1 MITEIEKRSQ
11 VAIRAIER
19 GEATVLEALD
29 SISSGLSAMLQSD
42 LADRRL
48 NALWGYCR
56 GDSVSSKVLETFAA
70 ISGNAFLASRAP
82 SGIIHTYG
90 YLLSD
95 EGGRAERSKRF
106 RWTSGGISRFFECPD
121 FLLRSGNNSFLSGF
135 TEALLSLT
143 DSSRG
148 QSQRI
153 GLGQSAT
160 EIARFD
166 ESCEDAD
173 WHSRWRVFQNP
184 DSAFRELDPDT
195 EGHLLVYQLGRSL
208 ETHRFITAFPVR
220 YSRIEVLV
228 RQQRLDRSA
237 LRFNAVTPD

>member
-1 MITEIEKRSQ
+1 
-11 VAIRAIER
+11 
-19 GEATVLEALD
+19 
-29 SISSGLSAMLQSD
+29 MLQSD
-42 LADRRL
+42 LTDRPL
-48 NALWGYCR
+48 NALWGHSR
-56 GDSVSSKVLETFAA
+56 ADSVPSKVLETFTA
-70 ISGNAFLASRAP
+70 ISGDTFLASRAP

-95 EGGRAERSKRF
+95 EDGPASRSKRL

-121 FLLRSGNNSFLSGF
+121 LLLRSGNNSFLSGF

-143 DSSRG
+143 DSARG

-166 ESCEDAD
+166 ESCEDAS
-173 WHSRWRVFQNP
+173 WHSRWRVFQKP
-184 DSAFRELDPDT
+184 DSAVRELDPDT

-228 RQQRLDRSA
+228 HQQRLDVPA
-237 LRFNAVTPD
+237 LRFNAVAPD